1 MDIRWKTAQNSKSK
15 IDASSTFCTV
25 AKALDLQDLKEYR
38 TLIESLPNI
47 NRYILFQENKNLP
60 SGFLYSFTN
69 LPFIKKKP
77 KEKDNESTTDYLTTE
92 KDGSDIII
100 SSTLEKEGSDIII
113 SSTLDNSLG
122 MDGYEICYGNHT
134 DINSMIKAF
143 WPYILKYMNENPNHD
158 HTKQRTTWIKN
169 GMNEQA
175 TLNKIKHFWVS
186 THLIN
191 SLSLYRVP
199 RTGTL

>member
-1 MDIRWKTAQNSKSK
+1 LDIRWKTAQNSKSK

-25 AKALDLQDLKEYR
+25 AKALDLQDLKGNR

-47 NRYILFQENKNLP
+47 NRYILFQKKKNLP
-60 SGFLYSFTN
+60 SG
-69 LPFIKKKP
+69 
-77 KEKDNESTTDYLTTE
+77 ST
-92 KDGSDIII
+92 S
-100 SSTLEKEGSDIII
+100 EKEGSDIII

-175 TLNKIKHFWVS
+175 TLKHFWVS